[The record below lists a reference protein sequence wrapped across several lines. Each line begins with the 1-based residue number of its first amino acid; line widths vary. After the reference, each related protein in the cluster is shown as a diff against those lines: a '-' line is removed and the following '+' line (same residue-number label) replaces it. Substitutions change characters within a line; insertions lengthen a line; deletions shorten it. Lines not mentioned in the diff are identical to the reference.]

1 MQCPQLSFSLQREL
15 SGSYQNL
22 HRHQISSECSP
33 DWGLQHPK
41 VLSLEIPA
49 LPSLSPQCMF
59 RKMVCFPRWCGK
71 CAEVFWKE
79 FKREHFC
86 LGMQHSCKEA
96 HFDDIHLL
104 QIKIGWNRGLW
115 SELVQRDKQG
125 DWNWNGL
132 GNCSKWLKWEAFR
145 IFSWCARAALPGV
158 CDREVRSFEH
168 TLSRR
173 RSRGT
178 ASPGPAECGPWHPR
192 KQARCLSTCSLHSLR
207 PLLLSLCAPKR
218 WFCVLGAAVARLGF
232 VLPAQV
238 SW

>member
-49 LPSLSPQCMF
+49 LPSLSSQCMF

-79 FKREHFC
+79 FKREYFC

-115 SELVQRDKQG
+115 SELVQHDKQADQNKCIG
-125 DWNWNGL
+125 TDWATAVSGWSGRLL
-132 GNCSKWLKWEAFR
+132 GYSHDVQERLCPAFVTGRCDRLSTRSAGGVPVEQRVPVLPSAGRDTPANRPGAYLPAPCTRCDNC
-145 IFSWCARAALPGV
+145 CCPCALPNADSV
-158 CDREVRSFEH
+158 CSV
-168 TLSRR
+168 
-173 RSRGT
+173 
-178 ASPGPAECGPWHPR
+178 
-192 KQARCLSTCSLHSLR
+192 
-207 PLLLSLCAPKR
+207 LL
-218 WFCVLGAAVARLGF
+218 
-232 VLPAQV
+232 
-238 SW
+238 